1 MTERDSARFKLENID
16 CTQAFDLKEFHMEG
30 SYDLAGN
37 NFVVSDRT
45 LADYNL
51 LNNRPTIENVE
62 LVGNKS
68 MSELGLGK
76 AINSDILSLFK

>member
-1 MTERDSARFKLENID
+1 MSERDSARFDLENID
-16 CTQAFDLKEFHMEG
+16 CTQAFELKEFHMEG
-30 SYDLAGN
+30 SYDLSGN
-37 NFVVSDRT
+37 NLVITDRT

-68 MSELGLGK
+68 ISDLGLGK
-76 AINSDILSLFK
+76 AANSDILSLFK